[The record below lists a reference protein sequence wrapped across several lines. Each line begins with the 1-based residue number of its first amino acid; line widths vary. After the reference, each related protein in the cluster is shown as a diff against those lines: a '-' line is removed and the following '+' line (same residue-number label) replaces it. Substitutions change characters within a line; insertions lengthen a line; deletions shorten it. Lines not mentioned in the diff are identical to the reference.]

1 MIMSSDRR
9 YSAWIV
15 SLMLLTAAL
24 PVVQAQILPAEARE
38 AGFTAI
44 RDKRIRPYTLK
55 SLSGTVISAKD
66 LDEKPVLYHIWSPTN
81 DPSGLGL
88 AVAADLSTELP
99 GAEILVLTT
108 ATTSRLSAR
117 VSQTTLGEQR
127 AAASAQDAI
136 RALGNPPA
144 PAWVFVAAGG
154 EIVALKLGRLD
165 SGQAKQAIA
174 ALFQTWK
181 TVPRP
186 ILPTGPAELPGVAST
201 TQPAARPATMPRA
214 TPSVGLNTG
223 LANADFAQPIEIDI
237 VAELNLARTRP
248 ELYMEILNDYR
259 AYIRGNRL
267 EKPGETPI
275 LLEEGTKAVAIEPI
289 SSIPFS
295 WW

>member
-1 MIMSSDRR
+1 M
-9 YSAWIV
+9 
-15 SLMLLTAAL
+15 
-24 PVVQAQILPAEARE
+24 
-38 AGFTAI
+38 
-44 RDKRIRPYTLK
+44 
-55 SLSGTVISAKD
+55 
-66 LDEKPVLYHIWSPTN
+66 
-81 DPSGLGL
+81 
-88 AVAADLSTELP
+88 ELP
-99 GAEILVLTT
+99 GAEIIVLTT
-108 ATTSRLSAR
+108 VTTARLSAR
-117 VSQTTLGEQR
+117 VSQSALGKLQ
-127 AAASAQDAI
+127 AAASAREAI
-136 RALGNPPA
+136 RALGNPPV

-165 SGQAKQAIA
+165 SGQAKQAIG

-181 TVPRP
+181 VVQ
-186 ILPTGPAELPGVAST
+186 GPAAPETPAGIPKPPGAEPSAFHPA
-201 TQPAARPATMPRA
+201 TQPSTKPLA

-259 AYIRGNRL
+259 TYIRGNRL